1 MAGLGDGGDGYA
13 YVFDD
18 ANSGYGPL
26 SGGWINLGWGSYGA
40 ANGATHPAV
49 GNVDVDPEE
58 EIVLG
63 TGAGGDRYLR
73 VFDTTGGG
81 YTPGLWIQAGDTGAI
96 AASQHEVWPAVCDGL
111 LVLGASSATGTG
123 GDGWLNTRLSTGAVF
138 GSGWFQ
144 LPWGAY
150 NGAVGSTYPS
160 CGDID
165 GDGKQEIAVGL
176 GS

>member
-1 MAGLGDGGDGYA
+1 MGMDPGALGVVDYT
-13 YVFDD
+13 
-18 ANSGYGPL
+18 
-26 SGGWINLGWGSYGA
+26 GS
-40 ANGATHPAV
+40 
-49 GNVDVDPEE
+49 
-58 EIVLG
+58 
-63 TGAGGDRYLR
+63 
-73 VFDTTGGG
+73 G

-123 GDGWLNTRLSTGAVF
+123 GDGWLNTRLSSGASF

-176 GS
+176 GSYTASGGYVGLVEDRHTGGFIGWPRVHWGAYNSAVGSTWPALPR